1 MDSFVGIFGLDIP
14 LHDILRWFHIIL
26 VAYWLGGEWGVFN
39 AATNVADGALSLDE
53 RLRAMELVYR
63 IDIVPRSA
71 IIWLL
76 PVGFH
81 MADNYGLSPITGQY
95 VTLVWVLTVAW
106 QMLILAAFRARGTP
120 KAIKLTDIDNK
131 LRYVVIPAL
140 ILVGGVMLVT
150 GEIPTT
156 GELLTQYW
164 LATKVTFFGFI
175 LIIGLLLRHTMKAW
189 AIGFMRLR
197 DEGSTPEIE
206 EIFTKTL
213 AHARIYAYVYWVCI
227 GTMAFIGV
235 TKAF

>member
-1 MDSFVGIFGLDIP
+1 MDTYIAMFGLDIP
-14 LHDILRWFHIIL
+14 LHDVLRWFHIIL

-39 AATNVADGALSLDE
+39 AATNVADGSLSLDE

-81 MADNYGLSPITGQY
+81 MADNYGLSPVTGGY
-95 VTLVWVLTVAW
+95 VTLVWVLTLAW
-106 QMLILAAFRARGTP
+106 WMLILAAFRARGTP
-120 KAIKLTDIDNK
+120 KAIKLTGIDNR
-131 LRYVVIPAL
+131 LRYAVIPAL
-140 ILVGGVMLVT
+140 ILVGGYMLVT
-150 GEIPTT
+150 GKIPTT
-156 GELLTQYW
+156 GDDVSQYW

-175 LIIGLLLRHTMKAW
+175 LIIGLLLRHTMKEW
-189 AIGFMRLR
+189 AVGFMRLR
-197 DEGSTPEIE
+197 TEGSTPKIN
-206 EIFTKTL
+206 EIFTRSL
-213 AHARIYAYVYWVCI
+213 AQARIYAYVYWVCI